1 MDPFK
6 LMDKHYT
13 KIVRFLT
20 VLGLTIVVIQILLS
34 HPDINRILVLIT
46 RLEGR

>member
-6 LMDKHYT
+6 FMESNFP
-13 KIVRFLT
+13 KIVKGLSI
-20 VLGLTIVVIQILLS
+20 LGVTIIIIQILLS
-34 HPDINRILVLIT
+34 HPSVNRVLVLIT